1 MPYLS
6 QNRELLERF
15 RAGDAAAIAE
25 VYRHYAPGLA
35 RFLKNGFPFEFGG
48 SPGQFRGFRSPL
60 ELAECVQEVFT
71 RALTED
77 ARLAYDG
84 INPYAGYL
92 AGIARNFVLNEF
104 RRRRNAAA
112 ALSGAPLDMVP
123 EGVVQPDVDLEESEA
138 ARLVSEFVATLS
150 GQASGVYRARFTDEK
165 SQEDAAAAMGIT
177 RIQLRRIERRIRIGL
192 FDHLKARGYLED
204 LSFKGWGLVRGSK
217 PAQAKTRQS

>member
-1 MPYLS
+1 MPHLAE
-6 QNRELLERF
+6 NRALLDRF
-15 RAGDAAAIAE
+15 RAGDPSAIAD

-48 SPGQFRGFRSPL
+48 APGQFRGFRSPL
-60 ELAECVQEVFT
+60 ELTECVQEVFA
-71 RALTED
+71 RALTQE

-92 AGIARNFVLNEF
+92 AGIARNYLLNEF

-112 ALSGAPLDMVP
+112 ALSGAALDVLP
-123 EGVVQPDVDLEESEA
+123 EGVAQPDIDLEETEA
-138 ARLVSEFVATLS
+138 ARLVSEFTAGLGGGARS
-150 GQASGVYRARFTDEK
+150 VYQARFLEEK
-165 SQEDAAAAMGIT
+165 TQDAAALALGLT

-204 LSFKGWGLVRGSK
+204 LSFKGWSLVRGQKAS
-217 PAQAKTRQS
+217 QAKRQS